1 MMTIDESILKFLN
14 SQSFAT
20 ICYTDGESP
29 FCFNCYYAINEERGL
44 LYFKTSSS
52 ARHTT
57 ILLQHRKVSGTVLPD
72 KVDRIMT
79 KGVQF
84 TGEVLV
90 ADEEMMKEASKL
102 YHRRMPMALAM
113 NGVVF
118 VVRLDIVKMTERK
131 LSGAR
136 RVEWKRGE
144 ELSLPAV

>member
-1 MMTIDESILKFLN
+1 MMTINESILEFLQK
-14 SQSFAT
+14 QSFAT

-52 ARHTT
+52 ARHST

-84 TGEVLV
+84 TGEVLI

-118 VVRLDIVKMTERK
+118 VVRL
-131 LSGAR
+131 
-136 RVEWKRGE
+136 
-144 ELSLPAV
+144 

>member
-1 MMTIDESILKFLN
+1 MMTINESILEFLQK
-14 SQSFAT
+14 QSFAT

-52 ARHTT
+52 ARHST
-57 ILLQHRKVSGTVLPD
+57 ILLQRRKVSGTVLPD

-84 TGEVLV
+84 TGEVLI

>member
-1 MMTIDESILKFLN
+1 MTIDESILKFLN

-84 TGEVLV
+84 T
-90 ADEEMMKEASKL
+90 
-102 YHRRMPMALAM
+102 
-113 NGVVF
+113 
-118 VVRLDIVKMTERK
+118 
-131 LSGAR
+131 
-136 RVEWKRGE
+136 
-144 ELSLPAV
+144 